1 MDRCRFL
8 FSPFH
13 TTYVHNSVEIG
24 ATAKRRGP
32 SFKEGLQRCALE
44 QLLAC
49 HDRIFPPGLGGF
61 MDTKYMCVRG
71 GDVCCYQLES
81 EIRHLRMKWRLP
93 LETRHL
99 LAYHVFSAVAQ
110 FA

>member
-1 MDRCRFL
+1 
-8 FSPFH
+8 
-13 TTYVHNSVEIG
+13 
-24 ATAKRRGP
+24 
-32 SFKEGLQRCALE
+32 
-44 QLLAC
+44 
-49 HDRIFPPGLGGF
+49 